1 MLLFQLFFFPP
12 SPLFFRECHFPAQNS
27 ILHIFRSAFEEIPQG
42 SQSVSACRAP
52 PSAWCC
58 PALQDHCADCSKQ
71 AHTKPCPVTP
81 GGLLVK
87 PMVGQHQTTQSEHYP
102 HQLGKKL
109 GIISLTSITPFF
121 TLVRQMMSRLIYKQ
135 LSVLHWWIWSFMMK
149 LMSSV
154 VWNERHVWNICLGI
168 QKNNWLWSRKYFLD
182 ANKLNSS
189 LEFNMSLCL

>member
-71 AHTKPCPVTP
+71 AHTKLCPA
-81 GGLLVK
+81 
-87 PMVGQHQTTQSEHYP
+87 
-102 HQLGKKL
+102 L
-109 GIISLTSITPFF
+109 GIFWLNPWWDNT
-121 TLVRQMMSRLIYKQ
+121 KQ
-135 LSVLHWWIWSFMMK
+135 LSLNITHISWGRNLELSHRLLSHPSSHWSDKWWTDRF
-149 LMSSV
+149 
-154 VWNERHVWNICLGI
+154 
-168 QKNNWLWSRKYFLD
+168 KNNQVFYLGESEVSWW
-182 ANKLNSS
+182 N
-189 LEFNMSLCL
+189 